1 MNLAQLDSSAQS
13 DALKQ
18 MIVTVPPVAPVTAAP
33 EQGLSVGAV
42 PRSQES
48 WANVRVGAW
57 LLVALLALLYWPI
70 LQKLVTDW
78 WDDPNYSHG
87 FLVPVFSGYLIWQR
101 RAKLAALAPWG
112 SWAAGLP
119 VLLLGLG
126 LLVLGEVGAE
136 RFLAASSL
144 VVVVA
149 GLVLL
154 HLGPAVG
161 RQLAFPLAY
170 LGFAI
175 PIPTI
180 AFYAIAFPLQQLA
193 ATNAAWT
200 LDLLG
205 VPVLLDGNVIHL
217 SQITLGVTEA
227 CSGVRSLVSMLALAV
242 AWGAFTF
249 GRAWATILLA
259 ASAVPITVIA
269 NAGRVVAT
277 GLIGQYAGI
286 EYATGFFHTL
296 SGWAIFMI
304 AFAGLLG
311 VHALLRLLPALREA
325 RGREATPRAPAFR
338 ESRR

>member
-1 MNLAQLDSSAQS
+1 MR
-13 DALKQ
+13 
-18 MIVTVPPVAPVTAAP
+18 MIMSTSTAPPVATAP
-33 EQGLSVGAV
+33 ESGIPGCASVSAEGS
-42 PRSQES
+42 RDT
-48 WANVRVGAW
+48 WASVRLGGCILAA
-57 LLVALLALLYWPI
+57 LVVLLYWPI
-70 LQKLVTDW
+70 LRKLVIDW

-101 RAKLAALAPWG
+101 RTKLAALMPRG

-136 RFLAASSL
+136 RFLGASSL
-144 VVVVA
+144 IVVLA
-149 GLVLL
+149 GLILL

-161 RQLAFPLAY
+161 RRLAFPLAY
-170 LGFAI
+170 LVFAI
-175 PIPTI
+175 PIPSI
-180 AFYAIAFPLQQLA
+180 LFYAIAFPLQQLA
-193 ATNAAWT
+193 AANAAWT

-227 CSGVRSLVSMLALAV
+227 CSGIRSLVSLLALAV
-242 AWGAFTF
+242 AWGALTF
-249 GRAWATILLA
+249 GSPWATALLA

-277 GLIGQYAGI
+277 GLIGQYVGI

-296 SGWAIFMI
+296 SGWVIFLI

-311 VHALLRLLPALREA
+311 VHALMRLLPPLREA
-325 RGREATPRAPAFR
+325 PDREPRK
-338 ESRR
+338 

>member
-1 MNLAQLDSSAQS
+1 MTTPPA
-13 DALKQ
+13 
-18 MIVTVPPVAPVTAAP
+18 VPVAAAP
-33 EQGLSVGAV
+33 ETGLSGQGISETVS
-42 PRSQES
+42 REM
-48 WANVRVGAW
+48 WASVRLGGW
-57 LLVALLALLYWPI
+57 LLAALLVLLYWPI
-70 LQKLVTDW
+70 LQKLVSDW

-101 RAKLAALAPWG
+101 RAKLAALAPRG
-112 SWAAGLP
+112 SWATGLP

-126 LLVLGEVGAE
+126 VLVLGEVGAE
-136 RFLAASSL
+136 RFLAAGSL
-144 VVVVA
+144 VVVLA

-161 RQLAFPLAY
+161 RRLAFPLAY

-175 PIPTI
+175 PIPSI
-180 AFYAIAFPLQQLA
+180 VFYAIAFPLQQLA
-193 ATNAAWT
+193 AVNAAWT

-205 VPVLLDGNVIHL
+205 VPVLLDGNVIQL
-217 SQITLGVTEA
+217 SHITLGVTEA
-227 CSGVRSLVSMLALAV
+227 CSGIRSLVSLLALAV

-249 GRAWATILLA
+249 GRGWATTLLA

-296 SGWAIFMI
+296 SGWMIFMI

-311 VHALLRLLPALREA
+311 VHALMRLLPALREA
-325 RGREATPRAPAFR
+325 SGPERAPRAPASR
-338 ESRR
+338 ESRP

>member
-1 MNLAQLDSSAQS
+1 
-13 DALKQ
+13 
-18 MIVTVPPVAPVTAAP
+18 MIVTTPPAAPVAAAP
-33 EQGLSVGAV
+33 ETGLSGRGIPGTVS
-42 PRSQES
+42 RET
-48 WANVRVGAW
+48 WASVRLGGW
-57 LLVALLALLYWPI
+57 LLAALLVLLYWPI

-101 RAKLAALAPWG
+101 RAQLAALAPRG

-126 LLVLGEVGAE
+126 FLVLGEVGAE
-136 RFLAASSL
+136 RFLAAGSL
-144 VVVVA
+144 VVVLA

-154 HLGPAVG
+154 HLGTGVG
-161 RQLAFPLAY
+161 RRLAFPLAY
-170 LGFAI
+170 LAFAI
-175 PIPTI
+175 PIPSI

-193 ATNAAWT
+193 AVNAAWT

-227 CSGVRSLVSMLALAV
+227 CSGIRSLVSMLALAV
-242 AWGAFTF
+242 AWGALTF
-249 GRAWATILLA
+249 GRAWATTLLA
-259 ASAVPITVIA
+259 ASALPITVIA

-277 GLIGQYAGI
+277 GLIGQYVGI
-286 EYATGFFHTL
+286 EHATGFFHSL

-311 VHALLRLLPALREA
+311 VHALMRLLPALREA
-325 RGREATPRAPAFR
+325 PGREGA
-338 ESRR
+338 SGMRRG